1 MKLKLMLLQVW
12 SIFVPEGQ
20 HITALKVAAGR
31 AISKITRQIIARR
44 NGDRWRLLAR
54 RLLDRALVRVWSG
67 VKAEVAG
74 QREAVTAAEQAVL
87 IAQREVEMLDAP
99 DQEDVSGQLMR
110 LGMGKQLQQG
120 RLAQLHM
127 QQPQQQAQQQ
137 QGSGSSTAHRELMW
151 LSLGGLD
158 GGYWSRK
165 RRDSMVEDHSVL
177 SE

>member
-99 DQEDVSGQLMR
+99 DQEYQEDVSLWAADEAGDGQAAAA
-110 LGMGKQLQQG
+110 G
-120 RLAQLHM
+120 
-127 QQPQQQAQQQ
+127 QA
-137 QGSGSSTAHRELMW
+137 GTAAHAAAPAAGAAAAGQW
-151 LSLGGLD
+151 Q
-158 GGYWSRK
+158 
-165 RRDSMVEDHSVL
+165 
-177 SE
+177 

>member
-1 MKLKLMLLQVW
+1 MPASEAEANMKLKLMLLQVW

-99 DQEDVSGQLMR
+99 DQEYQEDVSLWAADEAGDGQAAAA
-110 LGMGKQLQQG
+110 G
-120 RLAQLHM
+120 
-127 QQPQQQAQQQ
+127 QA
-137 QGSGSSTAHRELMW
+137 GTAAHAAAPAAGAAAAGQW
-151 LSLGGLD
+151 Q
-158 GGYWSRK
+158 
-165 RRDSMVEDHSVL
+165 
-177 SE
+177 

>member
-1 MKLKLMLLQVW
+1 M
-12 SIFVPEGQ
+12 PEEQ

-44 NGDRWRLLAR
+44 NGGRWRLLAR
-54 RLLDRALVRVWSG
+54 RLLDRALVRVWRG

-74 QREAVTAAEQAVL
+74 QRAAVAAAEQAVL
-87 IAQREVEMLDAP
+87 FAQREVEMLDAS

-110 LGMGKQLQQG
+110 LGMGKQQQS
-120 RLAQLHM
+120 RLRQLHR
-127 QQPQQQAQQQ
+127 QQPQHQAHQQ

-158 GGYWSRK
+158 GGYWSRR
-165 RRDSMVEDHSVL
+165 RRDSMVEDQ
-177 SE
+177 